1 MDYVDTQIDDGLA
14 RVRLNRTEKRNALS
28 LAMMEEL
35 RDTAL
40 ALQRNVDVRT
50 VVLYSEAMFS
60 AGVDLFD
67 AALTD
72 QSASRLAQRE
82 RLKLGP
88 ELCRLWEDIEAYTI
102 AAIEGYCV
110 GGASALAC
118 ALDYRICGRSAFFR
132 LPEVPLGMNM
142 SWHSIPRLVAQIG
155 PARTKEYVIFGKRID
170 AEKALEWGLC
180 EQVVDDGQAVASA
193 FAMAEEVLSL
203 PPIAVRMVK
212 ESVNKTAYAL
222 AQVSSYMDRDQYLL
236 ASQSED
242 FAEALA
248 AFTEKRSPT
257 FKGN

>member
-1 MDYVDTQIDDGLA
+1 MDCLETRIEGGLA
-14 RVRLNRTEKRNALS
+14 WVRLSRTEKRNALS

-40 ALQRNVDVRT
+40 SLQRNVDVRA
-50 VVLYSEAMFS
+50 VILYSDAMFS
-60 AGVDLFD
+60 AGVDLSE
-67 AALTD
+67 AALNDT
-72 QSASRLAQRE
+72 SLSRLQQRE

-88 ELCRLWEDIEAYTI
+88 DLCRAWEDIEAYTI

-142 SWHSIPRLVAQIG
+142 SWQSIPRLVAQIG
-155 PARTKEYVIFGKRID
+155 PARTKEYVIFGKRIK
-170 AEKALEWGLC
+170 AERALEWGLC
-180 EQVVDDGQAVASA
+180 EQVVDDGQALAA
-193 FAMAEEVLSL
+193 ALAMAEEVLEL

-222 AQVSSYMDRDQYLL
+222 AQVSSHMDRDQYLL

-242 FAEALA
+242 FAEALS
-248 AFTEKRSPT
+248 AFTKKGSPT

>member
-1 MDYVDTQIDDGLA
+1 MDYLDTQIENGLA
-14 RVRLNRTEKRNALS
+14 RVRLSRTENRNALS
-28 LAMMEEL
+28 VPMMEEL

-40 ALQRNVDVRT
+40 ALQRNVDVQA

-60 AGVDLFD
+60 AGVDLSD
-67 AALTD
+67 AALAD
-72 QSASRLAQRE
+72 QSASRLVQRE

-88 ELCRLWEDIEAYTI
+88 DLCRAWEDIEAYTI

-155 PARTKEYVIFGKRID
+155 PTRTKEYVIFGKRIE

-180 EQVVDDGQAVASA
+180 EQVVDDDQAVASA

-242 FAEALA
+242 FAEAFA

>member
-1 MDYVDTQIDDGLA
+1 
-14 RVRLNRTEKRNALS
+14 
-28 LAMMEEL
+28 
-35 RDTAL
+35 
-40 ALQRNVDVRT
+40 
-50 VVLYSEAMFS
+50 
-60 AGVDLFD
+60 
-67 AALTD
+67 
-72 QSASRLAQRE
+72 
-82 RLKLGP
+82 
-88 ELCRLWEDIEAYTI
+88 
-102 AAIEGYCV
+102 
-110 GGASALAC
+110 
-118 ALDYRICGRSAFFR
+118 
-132 LPEVPLGMNM
+132 MNM